1 VHIPERCLLI
11 ATCRAWR
18 TWLRSWELIL
28 LLGWVHLLAHLAH
41 WMLLLSTW
49 PAVIAWLFCAL
60 LRLRA
65 VAKVVVECHLHD
77 DDEFESEDKVL
88 LMS

>member
-1 VHIPERCLLI
+1 LPNR
-11 ATCRAWR
+11 
-18 TWLRSWELIL
+18 ELIL
-28 LLGWVHLLAHLAH
+28 LLRIHLLAHLAH

-49 PAVIAWLFCAL
+49 SAVVARLFCAL
-60 LRLRA
+60 LRLRT

-77 DDEFESEDKVL
+77 EDELESEDKVL